1 MRPHGL
7 NALVIHSYF
16 SKSLFNHI
24 FKIIYFKRLVQEL
37 ESPIRSNNVQVFVS
51 GCDNST
57 SDKCL
62 LEIGTNQ
69 TITIKFSE
77 YCHFIITLK
86 VIQFYRLAHQF
97 RPQVLKLLH
106 LLP

>member
-1 MRPHGL
+1 
-7 NALVIHSYF
+7 
-16 SKSLFNHI
+16 
-24 FKIIYFKRLVQEL
+24 
-37 ESPIRSNNVQVFVS
+37 VQVFVS

-77 YCHFIITLK
+77 YFHFVIILK
-86 VIQFYRLAHQF
+86 VIATASIKTFNTNAF
-97 RPQVLKLLH
+97 TGLKKLNFH
-106 LLP
+106 LTKFHNSEFHYKE